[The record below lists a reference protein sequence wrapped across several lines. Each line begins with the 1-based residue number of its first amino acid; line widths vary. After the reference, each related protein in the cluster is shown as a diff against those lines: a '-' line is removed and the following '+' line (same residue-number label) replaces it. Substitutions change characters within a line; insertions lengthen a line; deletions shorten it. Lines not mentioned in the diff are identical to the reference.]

1 MSAVQTA
8 DARLVAL
15 SREFQENDDQFK
27 AWDDEG
33 DNLPHN
39 HPRVKE
45 IAKLERAAVERGW
58 KIRGEVFALEAH
70 TAEGM
75 QAKARM
81 VLRDFEEEAGYGS
94 QSCNR
99 TLLAAV
105 SLATSSGRA

>member
-1 MSAVQTA
+1 
-8 DARLVAL
+8 L
-15 SREFQENDDQFK
+15 ND
-27 AWDDEG
+27 ER

-70 TAEGM
+70 TAEGT

-81 VLRDFEEEAGYGS
+81 VLRDLEEEAGHGS

-105 SLATSSGRA
+105 SLARDILGEGLSHGEDRTIAHDFCRRPDQ